1 MWVLLVKHY
10 CSIWCAD
17 GLSFLRMDLVRVKCE
32 ENLQVPKV
40 SQDLIMVIAGSVR

>member
-1 MWVLLVKHY
+1 MWVFPVKHN
-10 CSIWCAD
+10 CSIWHAD

-40 SQDLIMVIAGSVR
+40 SQDRIVVIAGSVR